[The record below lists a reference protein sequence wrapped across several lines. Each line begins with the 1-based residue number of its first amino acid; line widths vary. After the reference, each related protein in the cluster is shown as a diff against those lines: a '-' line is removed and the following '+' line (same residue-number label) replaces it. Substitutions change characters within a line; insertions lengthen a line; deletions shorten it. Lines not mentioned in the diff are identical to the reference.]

1 MSRLPWGPLAAVVA
15 TAVLLVGGATA
26 SRASWEASTAIGSST
41 SVAAAT
47 IPSVGTVTAKRTDG
61 TLGFTVAVSWTAVA
75 VEGVPVRGYEVA
87 RYVTPLLGTPTR
99 TPGSGA
105 CDALLTVTSCVDT
118 GSLLGL
124 GGALTYIV
132 TPVFATNWRGTPVT
146 SNTA

>member
-75 VEGVPVRGYEVA
+75 VEGSRSAGTRWPDTSPRSSAHRPA
-87 RYVTPLLGTPTR
+87 RRARAPATP
-99 TPGSGA
+99 S
-105 CDALLTVTSCVDT
+105 
-118 GSLLGL
+118 
-124 GGALTYIV
+124 
-132 TPVFATNWRGTPVT
+132 
-146 SNTA
+146 